1 MEYVASS
8 RRVNTLS
15 KTRSCWL
22 ETQGPKVADVRG
34 DNMAACSMCTSW
46 KTVFAYDRSIS
57 WPLACP
63 LSSQTF
69 FFFLSFLSFFFFP
82 KLRACERFSIVIVRV
97 AHAVFI
103 RFNDVAELFKASS
116 TN

>member
-1 MEYVASS
+1 M
-8 RRVNTLS
+8 
-15 KTRSCWL
+15 
-22 ETQGPKVADVRG
+22 ADVRG

-57 WPLACP
+57 WPLGCP

-69 FFFLSFLSFFFFP
+69 FFFLPFFLFFFFFFP

-103 RFNDVAELFKASS
+103 KFNDVAELFKASS

>member
-1 MEYVASS
+1 MFGVTTWPPA
-8 RRVNTLS
+8 RCARLGKPFLRMIDQFRGPWDVLCRA
-15 KTRSCWL
+15 KRSF
-22 ETQGPKVADVRG
+22 
-34 DNMAACSMCTSW
+34 S
-46 KTVFAYDRSIS
+46 
-57 WPLACP
+57 
-63 LSSQTF
+63 
-69 FFFLSFLSFFFFP
+69 FFLSFFFSFFFFP